1 MKPIRLVTFLTVIF
15 FAKALTI
22 QAQST
27 YLDSIFDRLTTLDL
41 DSIPSRVASFYS
53 NGYKDRAIELSE
65 LYDQALQLFEDSL
78 NVEMKINVAVLD
90 ESDWEFVSELPYGT
104 PHSVS
109 DSTNS
114 LAFIAAE
121 PSKVPWQAPGDTT
134 QLPNEIQLEMQ
145 DLGVGVRYL
154 AEHQVDIIGVH
165 EIGHGIADQMD
176 MWSELRWLNEVIAT
190 YFQLAFL
197 KYRRPELYQGWLLI
211 REIKDFQRRE
221 NPYKPTYTSLNDFE
235 NLYFEVGP
243 ENYEW
248 YQIQFEVM
256 ATKIFPDFGFSFVR
270 TIKEQEL
277 HKESDT
283 KVLINKLEQEFLGF
297 VDWEAK
303 LGKGR

>member
-41 DSIPSRVASFYS
+41 DSIPSRVSSFYS

-65 LYDQALQLFEDSL
+65 LYDEALQLFEDSL

-90 ESDWEFVSELPYGT
+90 ESDWEFVSELPYGV
-104 PHSVS
+104 PHTVV
-109 DSTNS
+109 DSTDN

-121 PSKVPWQAPGDTT
+121 PSKVPWQAPGDTA

-154 AEHQVDIIGVH
+154 AEHQIDIIGVH
-165 EIGHGIADQMD
+165 EIGHGIAAKMD
-176 MWSELRWLNEVIAT
+176 IRSEVLWLNEVIAT

-221 NPYKPTYTSLNDFE
+221 NPYKPTYTSLQDFE
-235 NLYFEVGP
+235 NLYFEVGL

-248 YQIQFEVM
+248 YQIQFEVV
-256 ATKIFPDFGFSFVR
+256 ATKIFPDFSFSFIK

-277 HKESDT
+277 HKEFDT
-283 KVLINKLEQEFLGF
+283 KVLLNKLDQNFPGF
-297 VDWEAK
+297 VNWEIR
-303 LGKGR
+303 LGKD